1 MGKLLIPFVGV
12 GALAAEYVTF
22 LQFGPLRYIL
32 FGTTMLIPFL
42 ISLWRME
49 YGIILVLSSVPVVN
63 VFYYAL
69 NVRYS
74 SVRV

>member
-12 GALAAEYVTF
+12 GVLAAEYVTF

-32 FGTTMLIPFL
+32 FVMTMLVPFL

-49 YGIILVLSSVPVVN
+49 YGIMLVLSSVR
-63 VFYYAL
+63 L
-69 NVRYS
+69 S
-74 SVRV
+74 LS